1 MAPATSKGYRFKA
14 FIGASIHRCA
24 QFVLQGQHLTRSR
37 GRLPVGLSSLV
48 KLSLGNRRLHEL
60 HLSTIQ
66 RSNGCNIWIA
76 QKRLIRPATD
86 GIKNGSEHNSSCTT
100 DIGLGHHKNGRRT
113 DRMD

>member
-1 MAPATSKGYRFKA
+1 MPPATSKGHRFKA
-14 FIGASIHRCA
+14 LIGASIHRRA
-24 QFVLQGQHLTRSR
+24 QFVLQGQHLAGCR
-37 GRLPVGLSSLV
+37 GRLPVGLSCLL
-48 KLSLGNRRLHEL
+48 LSLGDCCLHQL

-86 GIKNGSEHNSSCTT
+86 GLKNASEHNSSCTT
-100 DIGLGHHKNGRRT
+100 DISLGHHKNGRRT